1 MEGVTKT
8 AEVKRGFGRSV
19 RLKQIRRLA
28 GFMILL
34 NKSNAGSFMIRAARR
49 WSVSRNILKLLLGY
63 RWVFTTFSEAEATA
77 ARFIVS
83 KHDHIDNAWTHL
95 NFAKEARPSDY
106 PALFYLTPVM
116 SSSPNVFDL
125 GGNVG
130 NLFYCYARYLTFPSD
145 LLWTVF
151 DVPEMESIGRDVAHS
166 RGETRLRFT
175 TTLEDLSTTDILLA
189 SGSLHYFDV
198 SLYELLQGVSSKPKH
213 LIINRTPLTDAKSV
227 VTVQDAGTYLCACK
241 LYNKHDLMGRLQ
253 SLGYDLVDSWSVPEL
268 SIHIPCYPEL
278 SVPAYSGCYLRLK

>member
-1 MEGVTKT
+1 VNWVTT
-8 AEVKRGFGRSV
+8 V

-28 GFMILL
+28 GFIILF
-34 NKSNAGSFMIRAARR
+34 NKSTAGAFLIRASRR
-49 WSVSRNILKLLLGY
+49 WSVTRATLKFLLGY
-63 RWVFTTFSEAEATA
+63 RWVFTTFPQAEATA
-77 ARFIVS
+77 ARFIVNS
-83 KHDHIDNAWTHL
+83 HDHVDNAWTHL
-95 NFAKEARPSDY
+95 NLAKEARPSDY
-106 PALFYLTPVM
+106 PVLFYLTSVM
-116 SSSPNVFDL
+116 SSSQRVFDF

-130 NLFYCYARYLTFPSD
+130 NLFYCYARYLDFPGD

-151 DVPEMESIGRDVAHS
+151 DVPEMGTIGRDVARS

-175 TTLEDLSTTDILLA
+175 STFEEMGSADVLLA

-198 SLYELLQGVSSKPKH
+198 PLNELLEGISGKPKH
-213 LIINRTPLTDAKSV
+213 VIINRTPLTDAEPA

-241 LYNKHDLMGRLQ
+241 LYNKRDLIERLQ
-253 SLGYDLVDSWSVPEL
+253 GLGYALVDSWRVPEL